1 MCSLLNFRFGIHRDK
16 SASEGIVTFY
26 LKTSYV
32 QGIFCVKLVSLN
44 LKCSKIRLQSALL
57 YKFLICS
64 IAPSFY
70 SGADGLILV
79 YDITRYEFHDIT
91 VVLALKSLNGV
102 FCFIQQPRKSAQ
114 CSPLDGRCS
123 QANLASVMV
132 EIVVFITDI
141 NGLSTLY
148 LAEENMIIVFITQKI
163 I

>member
-79 YDITRYEFHDIT
+79 YDITRYEFHDVT
-91 VVLALKSLNGV
+91 VVFSLVQMACSVLYNSRESLHSVRRWMEDALRQIL
-102 FCFIQQPRKSAQ
+102 
-114 CSPLDGRCS
+114 PLS
-123 QANLASVMV
+123 WL
-132 EIVVFITDI
+132 
-141 NGLSTLY
+141 
-148 LAEENMIIVFITQKI
+148 K
-163 I
+163 